1 MKGIFWNSCGFGD
14 ASKFRFISECVKEQ
28 NLDFI
33 AILETRKP
41 SFTPSNLKNLCGGK
55 DFLWH
60 EKPPIGR
67 SGGIL
72 LGVNLNVFDIG
83 EISEGDFYVKFL
95 LRNKEDGFKW
105 VLMAVYGAAQPEL
118 KEQFLTELAQTCGK
132 ESYPLLVGGTLISLD
147 HPKKRII
154 ILLTLVG
161 LFFLMRSSIVSI

>member
-1 MKGIFWNSCGFGD
+1 M
-14 ASKFRFISECVKEQ
+14 
-28 NLDFI
+28 
-33 AILETRKP
+33 
-41 SFTPSNLKNLCGGK
+41 
-55 DFLWH
+55 
-60 EKPPIGR
+60 
-67 SGGIL
+67 
-72 LGVNLNVFDIG
+72 
-83 EISEGDFYVKFL
+83 KFL